1 MSRLGTMSQAAIAA
15 LFKPDS
21 SETLITLLTIY
32 DPINTNNVII
42 RLADNYTQRLVT
54 NNVGDVSGQ
63 PVTSDEDVIYGVVSN
78 NLNYVFIPMQITLP
92 SEEQNVAP
100 RANIV
105 LTDVTQ
111 YIVPIIRQ
119 INAPPRIRID
129 LVLSSSPNVVEVSFD
144 KFYLSSFTY
153 TADQVTAELS
163 MIDYAVE
170 PFPAYSFTPA
180 HFPGLF

>member
-1 MSRLGTMSQAAIAA
+1 MSRLSTMSQAAIAA

-32 DPINTNNVII
+32 DPSNDTNVLA

-54 NNVGDVSGQ
+54 NNAGDISSQ
-63 PVTSDEDVIYGVVSN
+63 PVTDDTDVVYGVVSN
-78 NLNYVFIPMQITLP
+78 NLNYMFLPMQITLP
-92 SEEQNVAP
+92 SEEQNTAP
-100 RANIV
+100 RASIV
-105 LTDVTQ
+105 MNDVTR
-111 YIVPIIRQ
+111 YVVPIIRQ
-119 INAPPRIRID
+119 ISGPPRVKLT
-129 LVLSSSPNVVEVSFD
+129 LVLSSSPNIVEASFD
-144 KFYLSSFTY
+144 RFYLSNITY

-163 MIDYAVE
+163 MIDFAVE

>member
-1 MSRLGTMSQAAIAA
+1 MSRLSTMSQAAIAA

-32 DPINTNNVII
+32 DPNNDTNVLA

-54 NNVGDVSGQ
+54 NNAGDISTQ
-63 PVTSDEDVIYGVVSN
+63 PVTDDIDVVYGVVSN
-78 NLNYVFIPMQITLP
+78 SLNYMFLPMQITLP
-92 SEEQNVAP
+92 SEEQNTAP
-100 RANIV
+100 RASIV
-105 LTDVTQ
+105 MNDVTR

-119 INAPPRIRID
+119 ISGPPRVKLT
-129 LVLSSSPNVVEVSFD
+129 LVLSSSPNVVEASFD
-144 KFYLSSFTY
+144 RFYLSNITY

-163 MIDYAVE
+163 MIDFAVE